1 MKKIIALL
9 LLLSSSFVFAQNE
22 FDCYHFDER
31 GQTREHF
38 VDFKSMLLDI
48 SFDTKARKVLG
59 QVHYD
64 FTTIRPLID
73 HLVLDAPEILIEAV
87 LFDGTPVE
95 YATDE
100 EHLIIYFPA
109 SLPWEESHQLDITYS
124 CQPEKGLYFLGWK
137 DTTNRARKQIWTQG
151 QGIDNRYWVP
161 SFDDVSDKLIT
172 ETIITFDSKFEVVSN
187 GDLIGK
193 EDHENGMST
202 WHYKMKDAH
211 VPYLLMIAIGEY
223 DFKDMISSSGIVN
236 RQYYY
241 PNKPEEFKH
250 TYMYSV
256 EMMDW
261 MEEEFQ
267 VPYPW
272 GKIYRNVPVAD
283 FLYGAMENTT
293 STIFTDYYLKDSREA
308 LDRTYVGTNAH
319 ELTHQW
325 FGDLISEWNGAS
337 HWLHESFATHYAKH
351 FERSVFGED
360 YFQWERNMEMRR
372 AMSADDK
379 NDLPIAHSESGS
391 SRHYPKGSFVIDMLR
406 EAAGGDEAY
415 KKVINAYLK
424 KYAFKH
430 VDTHLFQLEFMEVLG
445 LNLDWFFD
453 QWVRKGGYPIFE
465 CDYTESAGQVKINI
479 SQIHDQSETIG
490 LFKVQMPIQIR
501 FADGTDT
508 LFNASIDSQET
519 TLSISNTLGKSIQYV
534 LFNVNHALYAKIEQ
548 EKTTAELLAQALE
561 AKDMIDRYLALA
573 ELEDRPLKEKR
584 NILLAC
590 FENESFF
597 APRANIV
604 KQLANDNNSKSQ
616 ELIMKSLLDNDAR
629 VRRAVVYHLE
639 KVSKKI
645 QPVCENLLLDSS
657 YANIKMTL
665 EKLIEEFPESKEK
678 YLKITHL
685 DAQKNDLLNIAH
697 LSFKAQDDDSFAFSD
712 LIDYAGPSFEF
723 RTRIKAIEAL
733 TDLAYQ
739 GDDFTFLL
747 IDASVNFNRRLAG
760 VASNVL
766 MSIENQDLLIEALE
780 KGDFDKNE
788 RKRIE
793 QLKTKLGI

>member
-1 MKKIIALL
+1 MKNIIVSL
-9 LLLSSSFVFAQNE
+9 LLLSTSFVSAQNE
-22 FDCYHFDER
+22 FNCYHFDER

-48 SFDTKARKVLG
+48 SFDTNERKVLG
-59 QVHYD
+59 QVHYE
-64 FTTIRPLID
+64 FTTIRPSID
-73 HLVLDAPEILIEAV
+73 HLVLDAPEIWIEAV
-87 LFDGTPVE
+87 LFDGTPVN
-95 YATDE
+95 YKTDE
-100 EHLIIYFPA
+100 EHLIIDFPA
-109 SLPWEESHQLDITYS
+109 SLPWEEDHQLDISYT

-172 ETIITFDSKFEVVSN
+172 ETRVTFDSKFEVVSN

-193 EDHENGMST
+193 EDYENGLST
-202 WHYKMKDAH
+202 WHYKMKDSH
-211 VPYLLMIAIGEY
+211 VPYLLMIAIGDY

-241 PNKPEEFKH
+241 PNKPEEFKY

-267 VPYPW
+267 VAYPW
-272 GKIYRNVPVAD
+272 GKIYRNIPVAD

-293 STIFTDYYLKDSREA
+293 STIFTDYYLRDSREA
-308 LDRTYVGTNAH
+308 LDRNYVGTNAH

-351 FERSVFGED
+351 FERGVFGED

-406 EAAGGDEAY
+406 EAAGGDDAY

-424 KYAFKH
+424 KYAFRH

-453 QWVRKGGYPIFE
+453 QWVRKGGYPIFK
-465 CDYTESAGQVKINI
+465 CDYAQSVAQVELNI
-479 SQIHDQSETIG
+479 KQIQEQNETIG
-490 LFKVQMPIQIR
+490 LFKVQMPIQVR
-501 FADGTDT
+501 YKDGSDTTFLAD
-508 LFNASIDSQET
+508 LQNEEHSI
-519 TLSISNTLGKSIQYV
+519 SISNTEGKAIQYV
-534 LFNVNHALYAKIEQ
+534 LFNVNNALYAKIVH

-561 AKDMIDRYLALA
+561 AKHMIDRYLALA

-584 NILLAC
+584 NILLEC
-590 FENESFF
+590 FEKESFF

-616 ELIMKSLLDNDAR
+616 ELIMKSLLDEDVR
-629 VRRAVVYHLE
+629 VRRAVIYHLE
-639 KVSKKI
+639 KISKKM
-645 QPVCENLLLDSS
+645 QPFCENLLLDSS
-657 YANIKMTL
+657 YVNIAMTL
-665 EKLIEEFPESKEK
+665 EKLIEGFPECKEK
-678 YLKITHL
+678 YLKITQL
-685 DAQKNDLLNIAH
+685 DAQKNDLLNIVH
-697 LSFKAQDDDSFAFSD
+697 LSFKAQDNDPFAYSY
-712 LIDYAGPSFEF
+712 LLDYAGPSFEF

-739 GDDFTFLL
+739 GDDFIFPL

-766 MSIENQDLLIEALE
+766 MSIENQDLLIEQVE
-780 KGDFDKNE
+780 TGIFDKNE
-788 RKRIE
+788 RKRID